1 MAGYVF
7 TLAGSIISW
16 KASLQ
21 YSVALPNTEVEYMA
35 LTEAAKEGIW
45 LKGMISNVRLHQDKA
60 IVFCDSESAI
70 CLSRIRSFMTRG
82 NTSM

>member
-60 IVFCDSESAI
+60 IVFCGSESAI
-70 CLSRIRSFMTRG
+70 YLSRIRSFMTRG